1 MRHGSLM
8 HAHLSAP
15 AAPYVATLRREG
27 QVRVPAAA
35 MHDWL
40 EAIGSLADWADFA
53 ASWDRMPEDL
63 YMADGGHYRR
73 RRHAVYRLDAGGEA
87 RRLPHQPHYQ
97 SRDYNP
103 LNGGVQRWFGPI
115 EDPIGASAS
124 LAAVFR
130 LCAQAFGSLQPD
142 VAAWRCEVHQFR
154 IEAGLHAQGQPTP
167 EGMHHDGVDYVL
179 VLLVHRHNVDSGTTR
194 IEAPDGRDLG
204 SFTLAAPW
212 DSTLVDDARVLHG
225 VTPIQRHDPALPAW
239 RDVLVVTLQ
248 RERQV

>member
-1 MRHGSLM
+1 METSLSLPGM
-8 HAHLSAP
+8 PCVAALRRDGQVYVPAP
-15 AAPYVATLRREG
+15 AMRR
-27 QVRVPAAA
+27 
-35 MHDWL
+35 WL
-40 EAIGSLADWADFA
+40 EAVGSLADWPAFA
-53 ASWDRMPEDL
+53 ASWERMPEDL

-73 RRHAVYRLDAGGEA
+73 RRHAVYRLHADGRAE
-87 RRLPHQPHYQ
+87 RQPHQPHYQ

-103 LNGGVQRWFGPI
+103 LNGGVQRWFEPI
-115 EDPIGASAS
+115 EESVGASAS
-124 LAAVFR
+124 LAAVFH
-130 LCAQAFGSLQPD
+130 LCALGFGSLQPA
-142 VAAWRCEVHQFR
+142 VPRWRCEVHQFR

-204 SFTLAAPW
+204 SFTLSEPCDA
-212 DSTLVDDARVLHG
+212 TLVDDARVLHG
-225 VTPIQRHDPALPAW
+225 VTPIQRHDPALPAY